1 MGRNASA
8 RDGDAKIGTSIDIN
22 IGAYGKV
29 HSDGDALYG
38 AGEHGERPR

>member
-8 RDGDAKIGTSIDIN
+8 HDGETDIN
-22 IGAYGKV
+22 IGAYGEV
-29 HSDGDALYG
+29 YGDDESLYR